1 MNQPSHKKPAPTPV
15 VPQRLLPLGALAAG
29 FGLASLAGLVQAQ
42 APAVKTTTP
51 IEAATAAGA
60 APAASTRTAAAADAA
75 AAAADGNT
83 DTGAG
88 AGATA
93 TLPVV
98 RARASAERPGKDSV
112 QATTTRIGKGTQALR
127 DVPQSITV
135 VTERLIDDRNIDTLK
150 EALHNTAGISFQAAE
165 GGEEDIRLRGFSL
178 QASGDIFADGLRDP
192 AFYERDTFNYDRLE
206 VLRGSASMLF
216 GRGSTGGAV
225 NQVNKQPLLYG
236 RNEAALTIGDN
247 GYARA
252 TLDLN
257 QRLGES
263 NALRVNLMKTSQAGN
278 TAQHQDKEGLAATY
292 SHGIGMT
299 DEFSAGFYTL
309 NNDTGVNYGLP
320 WIAPTA
326 GSANRAL
333 LPVAPAVYYGM
344 ASDYSSGSA
353 RYATLSHLHRFGAGA
368 ALKTTLRAGRYER
381 DLRAS
386 TIRLC
391 THSAANPDCPATAP
405 TLETFSDATILTRG
419 NPQPKTQG
427 FENLIVQSDYSGRFQ
442 SAGLKHQVSA
452 GVDASL
458 ENFTNFAVGA
468 AASKPHTS
476 AGTPDDGAVI
486 DEFSRSV
493 RENRSFDAKA
503 LGFYGQD
510 LVQIAPDW
518 KLLAGLRW
526 DKFSGDYHT
535 PQLSAANGAVV
546 PPTQRA
552 RSDSLW
558 SHRLG
563 ALYQP
568 TPFQSWHFSYG
579 TSFNTSGDTYQYD
592 ALGSHTPPEQS
603 VNYELGGKFDLA
615 DGRLSLRTAL
625 FYSIKKNERN
635 RDAESVN
642 ATNYVLSGQRHAAGV
657 EFDVAGRI
665 TPAWEVFL
673 SYAWIPDAE
682 IDKGVPAVNNPG
694 GPPVSLQGEAVGSRP
709 GLTPQHSGTVWTTY
723 QLNPNWRVGGG
734 LNWRSAVAPQ
744 LVTTFEAPGYAT
756 ADLMAEYSAG
766 DLSYKFNLSNF
777 TNKLYADM
785 LYRGHYIP
793 GKGRTAQLTATYR
806 F

>member
-1 MNQPSHKKPAPTPV
+1 MGTQQAG
-15 VPQRLLPLGALAAG
+15 RWRGGAAG
-29 FGLASLAGLVQAQ
+29 RGGAAS
-42 APAVKTTTP
+42 
-51 IEAATAAGA
+51 AAT
-60 APAASTRTAAAADAA
+60 STAADDAA
-75 AAAADGNT
+75 KPGKPGQLGTTDGTGDAGSAAT
-83 DTGAG
+83 
-88 AGATA
+88 TA

-98 RARASAERPGKDSV
+98 RARARAERPGKDSV
-112 QATTTRIGKGTQALR
+112 QATTTRIGKGTQELR

-178 QASGDIFADGLRDP
+178 QSSGDIFVDGLRDP

-236 RNEAALTIGDN
+236 RNEAALTVGDN

-263 NALRVNLMKTSQAGN
+263 NAVRVNLMKTGQNGN
-278 TAQHQDKEGLAATY
+278 TGEHQDKTGVAATY

-299 DEFSAGFYTL
+299 DEFSAGFYYL

-320 WIAPTA
+320 WIAPTTGA
-326 GSANRAL
+326 TDRAL
-333 LPVAPAVYYGM
+333 LPVAPDAYYGL
-344 ASDYSSGSA
+344 ASDYSTGSA
-353 RYATLSHLHRFGAGA
+353 RYATLSHLHRFGAGSE
-368 ALKTTLRAGRYER
+368 LKTTLRAGRYER
-381 DLRAS
+381 DTRAS

-391 THSAANPDCPATAP
+391 NASAANPDCPATAP
-405 TLETFSDATILTRG
+405 PLDTFSDATILTRG
-419 NPQPKTQG
+419 NPQPKTQD
-427 FENLIVQSDYSGRFQ
+427 FENLVFQSDYSGRFQ
-442 SAGLKHQVSA
+442 GLGLKHQVSA
-452 GVDASL
+452 GIDANL
-458 ENFTNFAVGA
+458 EHFTNFAVSA
-468 AASKPHTS
+468 AAGKPRTT

-486 DEFSRSV
+486 DEFGRTIG
-493 RENRSFDAKA
+493 ENRSFDSKA
-503 LGFYGQD
+503 LGVYGQD

-526 DKFSGDYHT
+526 DQFSGDYHT
-535 PQLSAANGAVV
+535 PQLTGNNGAVV
-546 PPTQRA
+546 PPTHRA

-568 TPFQSWHFSYG
+568 TPFQSWHVSYG

-592 ALGSHTPPEQS
+592 ALGSNTPPEES

-682 IDKGVPAVNNPG
+682 IDKGVPAANNPD
-694 GPPVSLQGEAVGSRP
+694 GPDVSLQGEAVGSRP
-709 GLTPQHSGTVWTTY
+709 GLTPEHSGTVWTTY
-723 QLNPNWRVGGG
+723 QLNPNWRLGGG
-734 LNWRSAVAPQ
+734 LNWRSAMAPQ
-744 LVTTFEAPGYAT
+744 GVSTFEAPGYVT
-756 ADLMAEYSAG
+756 ADLMAEYTVG
-766 DLSYKFNLSNF
+766 DLSYKFNLTNLSNE
-777 TNKLYADM
+777 LYADM

-793 GKGRTAQLTATYR
+793 GKGRTAQLTASYR